1 MKLVKASNGV
11 VLKATLQSMAMEKFL
26 AETSEAVHLVEQL
39 DHPAE
44 RKNETHWIDIVAR
57 CQPSMQLCSSHYFG
71 LWSC

>member
-44 RKNETHWIDIVAR
+44 RKNETH
-57 CQPSMQLCSSHYFG
+57 
-71 LWSC
+71 